1 MQDREKADLGVRPT
15 SAVRAFIP
23 VCGSDMLALVELRVK
38 PKVLVTKRVYP
49 EAVELLRGQFEV
61 DYEGT
66 DEGLTPDALLARAA
80 GCQAVMSQLVDKLN
94 APVIGQL
101 GGIRILANVAVG
113 FDNIDVPAA
122 TAHGIYVTNTPDVL
136 TETTADFA
144 FALLMAAA
152 RRVVE
157 AHAYVHNGE
166 WNKWLIDLLVGQDIG
181 GQTMGIFGI
190 GRIGLAVARR
200 AHGFGM
206 RILYCDDRPAAADV
220 TRELKLERVSKEDL
234 LRQADFVSLHVPL
247 LPSTQHLIGAAE
259 LAIMKPTAILVNTS
273 RGPVVDEPALAAALK
288 SRQIAYAGL
297 DVFEDEPNVH
307 PELLQIDNVVL
318 APHIASASVATRRR
332 MSTLAAENVIAAL
345 TGKRPPNL
353 VNAELW
359 RG

>member
-1 MQDREKADLGVRPT
+1 
-15 SAVRAFIP
+15 
-23 VCGSDMLALVELRVK
+23 
-38 PKVLVTKRVYP
+38 VTKRVYP
-49 EAVELLRGQFEV
+49 EAVELLRRHFEV
-61 DYEGT
+61 DYECT
-66 DEGLTPDALLARAA
+66 DDGMAPGVLLARAA
-80 GCQAVMSQLVDKLN
+80 GCNAVMSQLGDKWS

-101 GGIRILANVAVG
+101 DGIRILANVAVG

-157 AHAYVHNGE
+157 GHAYVHSGE
-166 WNKWLIDLLVGQDIG
+166 WKKWLIDHLVGQDIG
-181 GQTMGIFGI
+181 GQAIGIFGI

-206 RILYCDDRPAAADV
+206 RILYCDDRPAPTDV
-220 TRELKLERVSKEDL
+220 TEELKLERVTKEEL

-247 LPSTQHLIGAAE
+247 LPSTRHLIGAAE
-259 LAIMKPTAILVNTS
+259 LALMKPTAILVNTS

-288 SRQIAYAGL
+288 ARQIAYAGL
-297 DVFEDEPNVH
+297 DVFEEEPKVH
-307 PELLQIDNVVL
+307 PEMLKLENVVL
-318 APHIASASVATRRR
+318 APHIASASVSTRRR
-332 MSTLAAENVIAAL
+332 MSTLAAENVVAAL

-353 VNAELW
+353 LNPELW
-359 RG
+359 QG